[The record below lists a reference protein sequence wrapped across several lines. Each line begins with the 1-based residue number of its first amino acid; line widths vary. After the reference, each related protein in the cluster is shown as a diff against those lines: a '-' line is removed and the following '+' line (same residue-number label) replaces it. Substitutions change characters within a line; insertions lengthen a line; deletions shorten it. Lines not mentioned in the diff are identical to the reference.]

1 MAVIYMEDEWYMS
14 EEQKQAA
21 EVMAEGEF
29 YRAEMKIEELQEKLH
44 ENPLFE
50 KLDLMEAFK
59 GFLSGC
65 RKEEDGSLKEEVLK
79 QVYYQ
84 KVMS

>member
-1 MAVIYMEDEWYMS
+1 MAVIYMEDEWNMS
-14 EEQKQAA
+14 EEQKQVA
-21 EVMAEGEF
+21 EVMAEGELF
-29 YRAEMKIEELQEKLH
+29 EAEMKIEELQEKLH

-50 KLDLMEAFK
+50 KLDLMESFK
-59 GFLSGC
+59 GFVSGC
-65 RKEEDGSLKEEVLK
+65 RKKEDGSLKEEILK

>member
-50 KLDLMEAFK
+50 KLD
-59 GFLSGC
+59 
-65 RKEEDGSLKEEVLK
+65 RKKEDGCLKEELLK

-84 KVMS
+84 KFMS